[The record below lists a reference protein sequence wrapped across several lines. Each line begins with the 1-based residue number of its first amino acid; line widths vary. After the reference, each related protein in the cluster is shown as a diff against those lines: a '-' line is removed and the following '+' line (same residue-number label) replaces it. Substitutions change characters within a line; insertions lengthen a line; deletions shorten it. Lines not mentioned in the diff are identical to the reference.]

1 MEKEIKQLKMSIIE
15 QRQELNISPDK
26 YATDMMVNCR
36 PYWMSQ
42 ELLIELIES
51 IRGFNLKTSII
62 IANFLI
68 DCWAGVGLHLTGYQN
83 IDDLLRRSYRKILNG
98 AKEAGVKNLMFP
110 KV

>member
-1 MEKEIKQLKMSIIE
+1 MKKKNLKFNSNIFE
-15 QRQELNISPDK
+15 QRQELNITSSK

-42 ELLIELIES
+42 ELLMELIES
-51 IRGFNLKTSII
+51 LRGFNQRTAII
-62 IANFLI
+62 LADALI
-68 DCWAGVGLHLTGYQN
+68 DCWAGIGLHLTGYQYV
-83 IDDLLRRSYRKILNG
+83 DDLLWRSYSRILNC